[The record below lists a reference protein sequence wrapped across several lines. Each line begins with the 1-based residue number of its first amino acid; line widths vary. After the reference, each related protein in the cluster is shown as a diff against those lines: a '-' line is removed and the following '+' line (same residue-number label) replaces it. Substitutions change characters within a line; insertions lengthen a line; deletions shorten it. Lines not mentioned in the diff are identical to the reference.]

1 MSFDTSER
9 IAEIHRL
16 QQALAQK
23 DQRIVELEAELK
35 RWSSKDWL
43 EYHKTELTQKDQEI
57 ERLKAALN
65 KIASWPE
72 GDKVTPRFDEP
83 CSAAE
88 ARTAL
93 KAK

>member
-1 MSFDTSER
+1 MSPEE
-9 IAEIHRL
+9 AEIITGVL
-16 QQALAQK
+16 KEACAQK
-23 DQRIVELEAELK
+23 DNEIAALKAEIE